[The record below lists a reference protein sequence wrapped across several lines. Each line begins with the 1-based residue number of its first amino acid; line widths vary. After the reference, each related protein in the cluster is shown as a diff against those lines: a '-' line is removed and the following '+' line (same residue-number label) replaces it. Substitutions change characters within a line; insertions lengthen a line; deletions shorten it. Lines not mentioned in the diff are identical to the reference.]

1 MRQSPRCGRLR
12 TYAHS
17 VLRSGTSQTCSRS
30 RCKHMVDKKRNDEVD
45 PTDDVPT
52 DPAVEDDTLADDAV
66 SDDTAA
72 DDSAAGAAAA
82 GDTAADDEA
91 AADGEAAEDE
101 ALADDFID
109 VGDDDEVPE
118 ELREE
123 RQDPATVPKTG
134 LVSEFHDLSSSQ
146 AAYLVAHRETS

>member
-1 MRQSPRCGRLR
+1 
-12 TYAHS
+12 
-17 VLRSGTSQTCSRS
+17 
-30 RCKHMVDKKRNDEVD
+30 MVDKKRNDEVD

-52 DPAVEDDTLADDAV
+52 DPAV
-66 SDDTAA
+66 
-72 DDSAAGAAAA
+72 
-82 GDTAADDEA
+82 
-91 AADGEAAEDE
+91 EDE

-134 LVSEFHDLSSSQ
+134 LVSEFHDL
-146 AAYLVAHRETS
+146 